1 MVCGVVFTALTA
13 LYFLIALMGAAIN
26 SDIDEGK
33 TQEFADVVKDAG
45 YAIPDAEGSMFRI
58 RLSEKS
64 AVLMVLFPESAEDPS
79 DLEAIRGQQ
88 PIRFRIRSRDAEAFG
103 NGEAVEVVELSVA
116 GDPVITLESYN
127 RCRGERN
134 SQRVFADGYFCA
146 GAVRRDCRGNVFCER
161 GRRQTIPAENDG
173 IRRSGRIKEESGQG
187 LVTDPARSLYQKTRG
202 ASAGKKELK
211 R

>member
-1 MVCGVVFTALTA
+1 MVCGVVFTALAA

-33 TQEFADVVKDAG
+33 TQEFSDVVKDAG
-45 YAIPDAEGSMFRI
+45 YAIPDAEGGVFRI

-79 DLEAIRGQQ
+79 ALEAIRGQQ

-127 RCRGERN
+127 RCRGEIR
-134 SQRVFADGYFCA
+134 RGFLLTGIFVLALFGGIAAGMYFANAED
-146 GAVRRDCRGNVFCER
+146 
-161 GRRQTIPAENDG
+161 GRRFRQETTG
-173 IRRSGRIKEESGQG
+173 FVGREE
-187 LVTDPARSLYQKTRG
+187 
-202 ASAGKKELK
+202 
-211 R
+211 

>member
-116 GDPVITLESYN
+116 GEPLP
-127 RCRGERN
+127 GRN

-161 GRRQTIPAENDG
+161 GRRQTILAENDG

>member
-1 MVCGVVFTALTA
+1 MVCGVVFTALAA

-45 YAIPDAEGSMFRI
+45 YAIPDAEGGVFRI

-127 RCRGERN
+127 RCRGE
-134 SQRVFADGYFCA
+134 
-146 GAVRRDCRGNVFCER
+146 
-161 GRRQTIPAENDG
+161 
-173 IRRSGRIKEESGQG
+173 IRRGFLLTGIFVLALFGGIAAGMYFANAEDGKRFW
-187 LVTDPARSLYQKTRG
+187 QKTTGFVGREEYLP
-202 ASAGKKELK
+202 KQHIL
-211 R
+211 

>member
-1 MVCGVVFTALTA
+1 MGVNRANVCGFLCLTAGKEKKMQQKRRVRFLVCGVVFTALAA

-45 YAIPDAEGSMFRI
+45 YAIPDAEGGVFRI

-103 NGEAVEVVELSVA
+103 NGEAVEVVELNVA

-127 RCRGERN
+127 RCRGEIR
-134 SQRVFADGYFCA
+134 RGFLLTGIFVLALFGGIAAGMYFANAED
-146 GAVRRDCRGNVFCER
+146 
-161 GRRQTIPAENDG
+161 GRRFRQETTG
-173 IRRSGRIKEESGQG
+173 FVGREE
-187 LVTDPARSLYQKTRG
+187 
-202 ASAGKKELK
+202 
-211 R
+211 